1 MSVFEK
7 SFFYQEIVQQ
17 AREKAIREEGL
28 LSIIREERLLS
39 IELLLEIKFGIQG
52 LELMPEISQIFDL
65 E

>member
-17 AREKAIREEGL
+17 AREKV
-28 LSIIREERLLS
+28 IREERLLS

-52 LELMPEISQIFDL
+52 LELQQFSCI
-65 E
+65 